1 MRSLLKRYRELIFVS
16 LLLAG
21 PFLVFIARWQPLPL
35 RWMSRGI
42 VALTAPVERAITL
55 AGFGLVDGWTGYVWL
70 QGVRGENVELRRQLV
85 RERELAQR
93 AQELAAE
100 NARLK
105 GLLDFADR
113 ERPVRMIAAPVVAV
127 GASPHSHTLRI
138 AKGSDDGVVRGAAVV
153 SPDGVVGTVAQTTGS
168 YADVQL
174 ITSPL
179 SAVPGL
185 SQRTRS
191 RSTVRGTGDVTRARL
206 EYALRTD
213 DLQEGDV
220 ILTAGGAGFFPKG
233 LRIGRV
239 ANVRRGDTGMFLTGE
254 VLPAVDFSRLDEV
267 MVVTTDAAAP
277 APTDPAAA
285 PPAPAGESAAP
296 LDAAAS
302 AAGPRARP

>member
-21 PFLVFIARWQPLPL
+21 PFLVFAARWQPVPL
-35 RWMSRGI
+35 TWMNRSI
-42 VALTAPVERAITL
+42 IALTAPVERAITL
-55 AGFGLVDGWTGYVWL
+55 AGFGLIDGWTGYVWL
-70 QGVRGENVELRRQLV
+70 HRVRDENVELRQQLLHEKAQSQ
-85 RERELAQR
+85 RAEELAS
-93 AQELAAE
+93 E

-138 AKGSDDGVVRGAAVV
+138 AKGSDDGIVRGAAVI
-153 SPDGVVGTVAQTTGS
+153 SPEGVVGTVAQTTGG

-179 SAVPGL
+179 SAVPAL
-185 SQRTRS
+185 SERKRS

-213 DLQEGDV
+213 DLQEGDLL
-220 ILTAGGAGFFPKG
+220 LTAGGAGFFPKG

-239 ANVRRGDTGMFLTGE
+239 ANVRRGETGMFLTAD
-254 VLPAVDFSRLDEV
+254 VLPTVDFSRLDEV
-267 MVVTTDAAAP
+267 MVVVSEAAP
-277 APTDPAAA
+277 
-285 PPAPAGESAAP
+285 P
-296 LDAAAS
+296 LDAATGTS
-302 AAGPRARP
+302 GLGARP